1 MKNEIHY
8 FLCHCN
14 GCFCFRFVNFVSFFL
29 EIITNLL
36 FILGFIVDVD
46 TEDKW
51 RNAFDRMLMEEF
63 EEKIDQIEHGLLMLS
78 EQYKELEKTKSKEL
92 KEQILR
98 ELTIAENYLRG
109 ALKFMQQE
117 AKRTDLNMF
126 ERYNFETAVSTIE
139 ILVKDLAE
147 LAKKVKAVKSD
158 D

>member
-1 MKNEIHY
+1 
-8 FLCHCN
+8 
-14 GCFCFRFVNFVSFFL
+14 
-29 EIITNLL
+29 
-36 FILGFIVDVD
+36 
-46 TEDKW
+46 
-51 RNAFDRMLMEEF
+51 MLMEEF

>member
-1 MKNEIHY
+1 MKFII
-8 FLCHCN
+8 
-14 GCFCFRFVNFVSFFL
+14 FCAIVMAVSVS
-29 EIITNLL
+29 
-36 FILGFIVDVD
+36 GFIVDVD

-63 EEKIDQIEHGLLMLS
+63 EEKMDQIEHGLLMLS

>member
-1 MKNEIHY
+1 MKFII
-8 FLCHCN
+8 
-14 GCFCFRFVNFVSFFL
+14 FCAIVMAVSVS
-29 EIITNLL
+29 
-36 FILGFIVDVD
+36 GFIVDVD

-78 EQYKELEKTKSKEL
+78 EQYKESEKTKSKEL

>member
-1 MKNEIHY
+1 MKFII
-8 FLCHCN
+8 
-14 GCFCFRFVNFVSFFL
+14 FCAIVMAVSVS
-29 EIITNLL
+29 
-36 FILGFIVDVD
+36 GFIVDVD

-63 EEKIDQIEHGLLMLS
+63 GEKIDQIEHGLLMLS

>member
-1 MKNEIHY
+1 MKFII
-8 FLCHCN
+8 
-14 GCFCFRFVNFVSFFL
+14 FCAIVMAVSVS
-29 EIITNLL
+29 
-36 FILGFIVDVD
+36 GFIVDVD

>member
-1 MKNEIHY
+1 MKFII
-8 FLCHCN
+8 
-14 GCFCFRFVNFVSFFL
+14 FCAIVMAVSVS
-29 EIITNLL
+29 
-36 FILGFIVDVD
+36 GFIVDVD

-63 EEKIDQIEHGLLMLS
+63 EEKMDQIEHGLLMLS

-126 ERYNFETAVSTIE
+126 ERYNFETAVPTIE

>member
-1 MKNEIHY
+1 MKFII
-8 FLCHCN
+8 
-14 GCFCFRFVNFVSFFL
+14 FCAIVMAVSVS
-29 EIITNLL
+29 
-36 FILGFIVDVD
+36 GFIVDVD

-51 RNAFDRMLMEEF
+51 RGAFDRMLMEEF
-63 EEKIDQIEHGLLMLS
+63 EEKMDQIEHGLLMLS

>member
-1 MKNEIHY
+1 MKFII
-8 FLCHCN
+8 
-14 GCFCFRFVNFVSFFL
+14 FCAIVMAVSVS
-29 EIITNLL
+29 
-36 FILGFIVDVD
+36 GFIVDVD

-51 RNAFDRMLMEEF
+51 RNAFDHMLMEEF
-63 EEKIDQIEHGLLMLS
+63 EEKMDQIEHGLLMLS